1 MIFANEIFW
10 SHVGGRTLDQVRSG
24 FVLSGSV
31 LAAGE
36 LLRFS
41 YRSAFVGGGEVTY
54 TAVCRSPRIEAGGIN
69 WCTFVPPSSGRETLV
84 VELWCPE
91 TGATGKVNLPL
102 SKSVE
107 CGRPR

>member
-1 MIFANEIFW
+1 MLGAARLTKCVPVSFCRDPCW
-10 SHVGGRTLDQVRSG
+10 P
-24 FVLSGSV
+24 
-31 LAAGE
+31 LAS
-36 LLRFS
+36 LRRLS

-91 TGATGKVNLPL
+91 NRRNRGKVNLTL
-102 SKSVE
+102 SSPSNVVDP
-107 CGRPR
+107 G